1 MSLLALIWGAG
12 FVAMKFA
19 LSDTLSVGAML
30 TLRFAI
36 GASVLYPLA
45 RFFKARFTRSS
56 VRDGFVLGLWLTL
69 LFWLQADGIRETTAS
84 KTGFITGLYVIF
96 TPIVSLFYREK
107 LKVAHGLGAL
117 AACLGLYM
125 LVHEAG
131 APFGGWNRGD
141 TKIFVGAIAC
151 GWHIV
156 LTGRFAK
163 RSDGW
168 VLATVQVATVAVICL
183 CVSLATGAFQG
194 ALKPLSQPGMWI
206 ALGYQGLLAT
216 AFAFW
221 GMSTF
226 QRYLGA
232 TEAAIICSMEPVYA
246 ALIAVSGWV
255 PGIAERMTSSQAG
268 GAALLLGAMI
278 LAEVGPKWLK
288 ARDTQDDVAEDTLSA
303 EG

>member
-1 MSLLALIWGAG
+1 
-12 FVAMKFA
+12 MKFA

-30 TLRFAI
+30 SLRFI
-36 GASVLYPLA
+36 MGASVLYPLA
-45 RFFKARFTRSS
+45 WFFKARFTRSS
-56 VRDGFVLGLWLTL
+56 VRDGLVLGLWLTV

-96 TPIVSLFYREK
+96 TPVVSLFYREK
-107 LKVAHGLGAL
+107 LKLAHGLGAM
-117 AACLGLYM
+117 AACLGLFM
-125 LVHEAG
+125 LVHDAG

-141 TKIFVGAIAC
+141 TKIFLGAIAC

-156 LTGRFAK
+156 LTGRFSK

-168 VLATVQVATVAVICL
+168 VLATVQVATVAAISL
-183 CVSLATGAFQG
+183 GVSLATGAFHG

-206 ALGYQGLLAT
+206 ALGYQGILAT

-226 QRYLGA
+226 QRYLGS

-246 ALIAVSGWV
+246 ALIAVSGVV
-255 PGIAERMTSSQAG
+255 PGIAERMSLSQAA
-268 GAALLLGAMI
+268 GAAVLLAAMI
-278 LAEVGPKWLK
+278 LAEVGPKWLREWRK
-288 ARDTQDDVAEDTLSA
+288 PEDPMEETLSI
-303 EG
+303 EVGQG